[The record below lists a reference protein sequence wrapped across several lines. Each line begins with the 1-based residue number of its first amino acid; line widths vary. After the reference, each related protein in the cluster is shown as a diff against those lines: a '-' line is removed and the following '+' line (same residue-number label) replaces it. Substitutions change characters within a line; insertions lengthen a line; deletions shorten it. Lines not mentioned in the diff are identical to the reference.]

1 MWDSPADLVCKFDAL
16 SVITPPCLIEG
27 KADKVVWRNN
37 MGRLLLLLFG
47 MILEVVVIWFLGLG
61 VLGLAG
67 FNGYLDGL
75 KKGRLGNDFIDSM
88 MHKGCYRYGF
98 FIILVM
104 ANDLDGICVKMDLG
118 LLLDIAIHMEY

>member
-75 KKGRLGNDFIDSM
+75 KGVIDM
-88 MHKGCYRYGF
+88 VF

-104 ANDLDGICVKMDLG
+104 ANDLDGIYVKMDPG
-118 LLLDIAIHMEY
+118 LLLDIAIHVEY